1 MKLVAFNKHEDG
13 YAAVWKGKTEKA
25 PAAAVGEECPICCL
39 SLLFGTWLQRKDTG
53 TEEGLQQAQC
63 QNGEGPKIRELPLTV
78 IAVALEELLW
88 EGENAANFPLS
99 QYSLAP

>member
-88 EGENAANFPLS
+88 EGENGANFPLS